1 MSLSALLSSSR
12 AVLCVKQGTSFV
24 ASLGLFLILCF
35 MLCGVAAAQEFSWFD
50 GNRPKAEAWQAIDV
64 LSAAAEEGLDAEHYG
79 AEPLRRAFDAAKDDP
94 ALPAESVARLDQELT
109 EAMLRYLYD
118 VHFGQIDPRRIS
130 ENFSV
135 RLPNGFNPASH
146 LQSVMRENRLGEAAI
161 LAAPPLPLYAN
172 LRLALAHYRK
182 LAGDPVFSQLWQTPL
197 PPLPNRKLEIGET
210 YAGLPLLTLRLIT
223 LGDLPG
229 ETVIT
234 DRYEGHIVKGVMDF
248 QTRHGLTPDGVI
260 GRQTFAE
267 LNVSPSARV
276 RQIGL
281 SMERLR
287 WTPLLQSAR
296 MIAVN
301 IPEHMLEAYEVRDG
315 EIEVKVSMRV
325 IIGSALDTRTPLF
338 DEDMRF
344 IEFSPNWNVPI
355 SIARSEVIP
364 KIYRDPSYFARQGFE
379 FVSGDGSVSTALSF
393 ESLEAVRR
401 GQMRI
406 RQRPGPKNALGDIK
420 FIFPNKDNIYLHHT
434 PSPGLF
440 ERDRRDLSHGCIRVE
455 EPVELAKF
463 VLENDPVWNEERI
476 REAMTK
482 QVSSTLR
489 LREPVRVVLAYNT
502 VQVRDGRVYFFPDI
516 YGQDNLLDQA
526 LRRSVRD
533 SHIK

>member
-1 MSLSALLSSSR
+1 MSLSDLLSSSR
-12 AVLCVKQGTSFV
+12 AVLCVKQCTSFV
-24 ASLGLFLILCF
+24 ASLGLFLILCL
-35 MLCGVAAAQEFSWFD
+35 MLCGVAAAQELSWFD
-50 GNRPKAEAWQAIDV
+50 GNRPKAEAWQAMDV

-182 LAGDPVFSQLWQTPL
+182 LAGDPVFRQLWQTPL
-197 PPLPNRKLEIGET
+197 PPLPNRKLEIGEI

>member
-1 MSLSALLSSSR
+1 MSLSDILNASF
-12 AVLCVKQGTSFV
+12 AVLRVQRGRCL
-24 ASLGLFLILCF
+24 ASSLRLLLVLGL
-35 MLCGVAAAQEFSWFD
+35 MQGGVAAAEGLTWFD
-50 GNRPKAEAWQAIDV
+50 GNQPRAEAWQAIDV
-64 LSAAAEEGLDAEHYG
+64 LSRAAEEGLDAARYG
-79 AEPLRRAFDAAKDDP
+79 AEPLRRVFDGARNDQP
-94 ALPAESVARLDQELT
+94 LSAESVAQFDLELT

-118 VHFGQIDPRRIS
+118 VHFGQIDPRRIR

-135 RLPNGFNPASH
+135 RLPNGFNPAAH
-146 LQSVMRENRLGEAAI
+146 LQSVMRENRLDEVAI

-182 LAGDPVFSQLWQTPL
+182 LAEDPVFSQLWQTTL
-197 PPLPNRKLEIGET
+197 PPLPNRKLEIGES
-210 YAGLPLLTLRLIT
+210 YAGLPLVTLRLIA
-223 LGDLPG
+223 LGDLPN
-229 ETVIT
+229 ETVVT
-234 DRYEGHIVKGVMDF
+234 ELYEGHIVKGVMDF

-260 GRQTFAE
+260 GRQTFTE
-267 LNVSPSARV
+267 LNVSPSGRV

-287 WTPLLQSAR
+287 WTPLVQSAR

-325 IIGSALDTRTPLF
+325 IIGNALDTRTPLF

-364 KIYRDPSYFARQGFE
+364 KIYRDPSYFDRQGFE
-379 FVSGDGSVSTALSF
+379 FVSGDGQVSTVLSH
-393 ESLEAVRR
+393 ESLEAVLR

-463 VLENDPVWNEERI
+463 VLENDPVWDEARI

-533 SHIK
+533 SDIK